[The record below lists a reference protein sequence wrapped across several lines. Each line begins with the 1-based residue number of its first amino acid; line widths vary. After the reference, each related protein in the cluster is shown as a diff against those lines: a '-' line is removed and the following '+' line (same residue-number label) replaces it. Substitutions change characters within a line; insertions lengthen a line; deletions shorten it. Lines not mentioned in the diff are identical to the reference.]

1 VQGQNLSSLVPST
14 SDGSIRI
21 IIINPIRSRIF
32 RQHAR
37 TVSTRNEIFLS
48 CDQGKPGFN
57 SSLVKLAVPP
67 INHIVRHGNP
77 VDPCIAEFPDYVP
90 QLVLF
95 I

>member
-1 VQGQNLSSLVPST
+1 MQGQNLSSLVPST
-14 SDGSIRI
+14 SDGSVRI

-37 TVSTRNEIFLS
+37 LCPHETKYLS
-48 CDQGKPGFN
+48 VPNQGKPGFK

-67 INHIVRHGNP
+67 INHIVGNGNP